1 MIGVQVVAQQVG
13 VLGPPAA
20 AIQMRSSDGKSQCE
34 HVVNAI
40 ITSRLDYCNSLL
52 CGTSV
57 NNIARL
63 QRMHNSAARLILR
76 RPRSD
81 SAMPLLC
88 ILHWLPVA
96 HRIDFKLLV
105 FTYKAVHGDAPKYL
119 CDLVCPYKPTRALRS
134 TNNNMLTVLR
144 THVKAGDNSFA
155 VAAATLWNTLPNDI
169 KTSDCLSTFKAR
181 LKTHFFRLSFLSNV
195 A

>member
-1 MIGVQVVAQQVG
+1 MCSIH
-13 VLGPPAA
+13 LRH
-20 AIQMRSSDGKSQCE
+20 INQMSRYLLTIAKEG
-34 HVVNAI
+34 VVNAI

-52 CGTSV
+52 YGTTV

-76 RPRSD
+76 RSRSD

-96 HRIDFKLLV
+96 RRIDVKLSV

-119 CDLVCPYKPTRALRS
+119 SDLVCPDTPARALRS
-134 TNNNMLTVLR
+134 ASNNMLTVRR
-144 THVKAGDNSFA
+144 THVKAGDFVEYSA
-155 VAAATLWNTLPNDI
+155 
-169 KTSDCLSTFKAR
+169 
-181 LKTHFFRLSFLSNV
+181 
-195 A
+195 